1 MNSEINGMNTL
12 EIKVD
17 SAIVDVHVSDD
28 EIEMVLADGRQV
40 SAPIAWFPRLRNAT
54 NGQRANWRLIAE
66 GVGVHWPE
74 IDEDISARSLL
85 AA

>member
-1 MNSEINGMNTL
+1 MNTL

-17 SAIVDVHVSDD
+17 SAVVDVRVTDD
-28 EIEMVLADGRQV
+28 EIQMSLADGRQV
-40 SAPIAWFPRLRNAT
+40 SAPLEWFPRLRHAT
-54 NGQRANWRLIAE
+54 QEQRSNWRLIAN

-74 IDEDISARSLL
+74 VDEDISARSLL

>member
-1 MNSEINGMNTL
+1 MNSNVNGMNTL

-17 SAIVDVHVSDD
+17 SAVVDVRVTDD
-28 EIEMVLADGRQV
+28 EIQMTLADGRQV
-40 SAPIAWFPRLRNAT
+40 SAPLEWFPRLRHAT
-54 NGQRANWRLIAE
+54 HEQRSNWRLIAN

-74 IDEDISARSLL
+74 VDEDISARSLL

>member
-1 MNSEINGMNTL
+1 MNSGVNGMNIL

-17 SAIVDVHVSDD
+17 SAVVDVHITDD
-28 EIEMVLADGRQV
+28 EIQMSLADGRQV
-40 SAPIAWFPRLRNAT
+40 SAPLEWFPRLRDAT
-54 NGQRANWRLIAE
+54 HEQRANWRLIAN

-74 IDEDISARSLL
+74 VDEDISARSLL